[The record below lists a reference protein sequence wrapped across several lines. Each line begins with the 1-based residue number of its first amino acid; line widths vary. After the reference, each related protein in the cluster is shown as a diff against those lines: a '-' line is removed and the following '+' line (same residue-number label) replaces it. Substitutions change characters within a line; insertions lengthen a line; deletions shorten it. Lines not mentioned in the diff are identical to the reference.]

1 MTARELFT
9 HLYMLRRHTVL
20 DTAGVDLPQRDKD
33 SLIFLYYI
41 SIRCEPLYPKCNRIC
56 FNKSKN
62 MTLSSPIHR
71 WQRHFVDC
79 QSTRMTQMTKDFA
92 RHHDEN
98 YGLKWGFD
106 KIISVCDICDICSSV
121 LLLRFH
127 GRFASQLGN
136 QIRTTCKVTCL
147 WKTDIFFYS

>member
-1 MTARELFT
+1 MEAQLMSHDSAMTARELFT

-33 SLIFLYYI
+33 RLIFLYYI
-41 SIRCEPLYPKCNRIC
+41 SIRCEPLYPKCNCIC

-71 WQRHFVDC
+71 WLRRCVDC

-92 RHHDEN
+92 RRHTEN
-98 YGLKWGFD
+98 YVD
-106 KIISVCDICDICSSV
+106 
-121 LLLRFH
+121 
-127 GRFASQLGN
+127 
-136 QIRTTCKVTCL
+136 
-147 WKTDIFFYS
+147 